1 MTIRL
6 FACKAYFNQGYSNI
20 LCGVV
25 FRGERQSRVHEIKG
39 LDKQKKNQRKV
50 VIIFL
55 HNNFNIC
62 FVCPKEPSH

>member
-1 MTIRL
+1 MTIKL

-39 LDKQKKNQRKV
+39 LDEQKNQRKV
-50 VIIFL
+50 VNIFL
-55 HNNFNIC
+55 HINFNLC
-62 FVCPKEPSH
+62 FGCSKEPSH

>member
-1 MTIRL
+1 MTIKL

-39 LDKQKKNQRKV
+39 LDKQKKKISV
-50 VIIFL
+50 KL
-55 HNNFNIC
+55 
-62 FVCPKEPSH
+62 